1 MCGRYTLTQVG
12 PRLVGERFELGEAEI
27 EPATLGRFNV
37 CPTEDILVVTH
48 KGPRAVRWGLV
59 PSYAKTIDGPL
70 MINARAE
77 SVASKKVFARL
88 LERPERRCLVI
99 ADGWYEWLKSE
110 KKGEPRV
117 PFRYTIDGGELF
129 AFAGLCD
136 VAKIDGEWVPVGDDP
151 HHDRQ
156 RDLGARPRPHAGRAR
171 RPRRGGRVD
180 AGRRPRAARADRQR
194 AHLGGPG
201 EPRRQQGGRRRSG
214 ADRRARG
221 LSFRAMPTRLLL
233 LTVVFLLALAVPA
246 SAVIV
251 PGKGMAGMELG
262 DCIERSIEV
271 LGPPDKTFGKTDVF
285 GFVETYTY
293 VKRGLKLEFR
303 RGPGECLVMDS
314 IRTTKAEERTKEG
327 VGKGTT
333 QEGAAQEAQG
343 REVPDVQAAQEDHAS
358 AGSAR

>member
-59 PSYAKTIDGPL
+59 PSYSKALNNGPL

-136 VAKIDGEWVPVGDDP
+136 VAKIDGEWVPSATILTTTANSISAPV
-151 HHDRQ
+151 HDRMPVV
-156 RDLGARPRPHAGRAR
+156 LARPG
-171 RPRRGGRVD
+171 RGGSLD
-180 AGRRPRAARADRQR
+180 AGRRPRAAR
-194 AHLGGPG
+194 L
-201 EPRRQQGGRRRSG
+201 RS
-214 ADRRARG
+214 
-221 LSFRAMPTRLLL
+221 
-233 LTVVFLLALAVPA
+233 A
-246 SAVIV
+246 S
-251 PGKGMAGMELG
+251 
-262 DCIERSIEV
+262 
-271 LGPPDKTFGKTDVF
+271 
-285 GFVETYTY
+285 
-293 VKRGLKLEFR
+293 
-303 RGPGECLVMDS
+303 
-314 IRTTKAEERTKEG
+314 ERTSVAPANPAVNKAGVEG
-327 VGKGTT
+327 PELIVAP
-333 QEGAAQEAQG
+333 AA
-343 REVPDVQAAQEDHAS
+343 
-358 AGSAR
+358 